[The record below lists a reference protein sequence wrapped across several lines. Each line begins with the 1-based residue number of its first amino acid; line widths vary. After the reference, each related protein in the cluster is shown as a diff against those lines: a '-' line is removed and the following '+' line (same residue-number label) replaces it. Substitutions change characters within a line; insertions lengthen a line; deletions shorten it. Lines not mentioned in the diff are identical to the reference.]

1 MRASD
6 QKVLIVDDNPSD
18 RALVM
23 ALLERK
29 YRVLSAS
36 DAAAGL
42 DIYRTERPDCV
53 LLDHNLPGTAGLDA
67 IDSYV
72 AEGAAVVMLTGSG
85 SDELA
90 AEAFKRGARDY
101 VQKRGLSRNMLERIV
116 ARELERR
123 RLELDLRRAQERLQ
137 LAEKLEAIG
146 QLAAGIAHEINTP
159 TQYVSDNI
167 AFVADAVADL
177 VPVLEAFKALTD
189 EPGREHLRALAAE
202 ADLDYLIAEMPAAL
216 RSAKAGIRQI
226 TKIVLAMKEF
236 SHPGDEMQRI
246 DLNHA
251 VASTA
256 TVTRNEWKYVAELA
270 LDLDPGLPPVTCHPS
285 EINQVLLNL
294 IVNAAHAVGDAYSG
308 GERKGTIRI
317 GTRRDGRNVVVA
329 VEDDGCGIPA
339 EIRHRIFDPF
349 FTTKPTGKGTGQGLA
364 IVHRIVTNHHGG
376 EIDVHSSPGKGTRFE
391 LRLPIG
397 EPDDEVST

>member
-1 MRASD
+1 MSD

-18 RALVM
+18 RALVT
-23 ALLERK
+23 ALLEHK
-29 YRVLSAS
+29 YRVLSAPN
-36 DAAAGL
+36 AAAGL
-42 DIYRTERPDCV
+42 EIYRTERPDCV

-67 IDSYV
+67 IKSYI

-90 AEAFKRGARDY
+90 AEAFRRGARDY
-101 VQKRGLSRNMLERIV
+101 VQKRGLNRNMLERIV
-116 ARELERR
+116 ERELERR

-159 TQYVSDNI
+159 TQYVSDNVT
-167 AFVADAVADL
+167 FVADAIADL
-177 VPVLEAFKALTD
+177 TPVLEAFKTLAG
-189 EPGREHLRALAAE
+189 EPGGERLRALAAD

-226 TKIVLAMKEF
+226 TNIVLAMKEF
-236 SHPGDEMQRI
+236 SHPGDEMQRF

-251 VASTA
+251 IASTA

-270 LDLDPGLPPVTCHPS
+270 LDLDPELPPVACYPS

-294 IVNAAHAVGDAYSG
+294 IVNAAHAVGEVYSG

-317 GTRRDGRNVVVA
+317 STRRDGRHVVISVD
-329 VEDDGCGIPA
+329 DDGCGIPA

-349 FTTKPTGKGTGQGLA
+349 FTTKQTGKGTGQGLA
-364 IVHRIVTNHHGG
+364 IVHRIVTNHHRG
-376 EIDVHSSPGKGTRFE
+376 EIDVQSSPGNGTRFE
-391 LRLPIG
+391 LRLPI
-397 EPDDEVST
+397 EAHSEEHSA